1 MNINEKINKLIDNEV
16 SEVEGW
22 NFIKSKNRLVIND
35 SDVMVIG
42 RIKSRVDNNRML
54 LNVNSTLS
62 RDASKNQW
70 VLTINQGV

>member
-1 MNINEKINKLIDNEV
+1 MNINEKINKLVDDEI

-22 NFIKSKNRLVIND
+22 NFIKAHNRLVIND

-54 LNVNSTLS
+54 LNINSTLS
-62 RDASKNQW
+62 RDANNNQW
-70 VLTINQGV
+70 VLTINQGA

>member
-1 MNINEKINKLIDNEV
+1 
-16 SEVEGW
+16 
-22 NFIKSKNRLVIND
+22 
-35 SDVMVIG
+35 MVIG

-62 RDASKNQW
+62 RDASNNQW